1 MSNPNILP
9 IPAEFPYVQS
19 LSKADWGET
28 ELRRIVFQCGLLAVA
43 CLDLYKPLIVAHPHT
58 CLTCRDVVMAAE
70 DSAEEERDFLVETV
84 RVLKSKGYTKEQILE
99 AMEENHGA

>member
-9 IPAEFPYVQS
+9 IPAEFPHVQS
-19 LSKADWGET
+19 LSKTAWGET

-43 CLDLYKPLIVAHPHT
+43 RLDLYKPLIVAHPDT
-58 CLTCRDVVMAAE
+58 CLTCRDAVTAAE
-70 DSAEEERDFLVETV
+70 DGAEEGRDFLVETV
-84 RVLKSKGYTKEQILE
+84 RALKSKGYTKEQILE

>member
-9 IPAEFPYVQS
+9 IPAEFPHVQS
-19 LSKADWGET
+19 LSKTACGET
-28 ELRRIVFQCGLLAVA
+28 ELRRIVFQCGLFAMVR
-43 CLDLYKPLIVAHPHT
+43 LDLYKPLIVAHPHT

-70 DSAEEERDFLVETV
+70 DGTEEERDFLVETV
-84 RVLKSKGYTKEQILE
+84 AALKAKGYTKEQILE

>member
-9 IPAEFPYVQS
+9 ILAEFPHVQS
-19 LSKADWGET
+19 LSKTAWGET

-43 CLDLYKPLIVAHPHT
+43 RLDLYKPLIVAHPDT
-58 CLTCRDVVMAAE
+58 CLTCRDAVTAAE
-70 DSAEEERDFLVETV
+70 EGAEEERDFLVETV
-84 RVLKSKGYTKEQILE
+84 EALKSKGYTKEQILE